1 MLEKTQSKK
10 ESLCTIST
18 ILSLCSEEE
27 ARLITENQNEL
38 TFNAGEVIVRQG
50 SFISQYVFVK
60 SGLLKVVLEGRN
72 EKNTLLQFINKN
84 KFVGLSIVGN
94 PNTYPFTIAAV
105 VDSKVCFV
113 RHDILSRIMK
123 QNLRVNELLLKNL
136 ADEHKFLYQ
145 KIDTLSNRNNHG
157 KLASAIMYITNGD
170 FNIDILNRISRKEL
184 AELAG
189 ISLES
194 LNKILSDLRHEKV
207 IEINDK
213 KITINKPDLI
223 KTLSTVG

>member
-27 ARLITENQNEL
+27 ARLITENQNVL

-72 EKNTLLQFINKN
+72 EKNTLLQFINKH

-113 RHDILSRIMK
+113 RLDILSRIMK

-136 ADEHKFLYQ
+136 ADEHNFLYQ

>member
-27 ARLITENQNEL
+27 ARLITENQNVL